1 MYLVLFCEYFIHR
14 AFFPSRVDDMLWKD
28 TWLSRT
34 NRIPTS
40 DSMPPIR
47 QFHAAASPP
56 VQRIDSAFTGVSI
69 SSEMKISE
77 IKSTFR
83 PNKSSGYC
91 INGIIVF
98 IPPAWIFWKSEVV
111 KNLWREKSIVIISSR
126 NAVSASHQAAGN
138 SAQSPREYFVLRVC
152 PPPLTPGVRHTPYIH
167 R

>member
-1 MYLVLFCEYFIHR
+1 MESTGESLRSNGKKCITVFFQFPEFLLSNSKCIQSYYSKIYLVLFCAYFIHR

-98 IPPAWIFWKSEVV
+98 IPPA
-111 KNLWREKSIVIISSR
+111 
-126 NAVSASHQAAGN
+126 
-138 SAQSPREYFVLRVC
+138 
-152 PPPLTPGVRHTPYIH
+152 
-167 R
+167 